1 MLITLALI
9 RARQEAPEQEPE
21 ASKQEPKPEPKTAR
35 VPVRQPPKL
44 KVIERNPLPETLVK
58 TLTSLLEKMPRQKV
72 AIDDLYRAYAA
83 QTQSDDRLP
92 PVQFAELAGQFCRI
106 FDIRISE
113 IGGKAYLMGMRLV
126 ASVQQVAVK

>member
-1 MLITLALI
+1 MPFLMKEEIQIYRPLLVPMGLAIVGYVLITLALI

-58 TLTSLLEKMPRQKV
+58 TLTSLLEKMPRQKSRHRRSLPC
-72 AIDDLYRAYAA
+72 ICS
-83 QTQSDDRLP
+83 SD
-92 PVQFAELAGQFCRI
+92 AE
-106 FDIRISE
+106 
-113 IGGKAYLMGMRLV
+113 
-126 ASVQQVAVK
+126 